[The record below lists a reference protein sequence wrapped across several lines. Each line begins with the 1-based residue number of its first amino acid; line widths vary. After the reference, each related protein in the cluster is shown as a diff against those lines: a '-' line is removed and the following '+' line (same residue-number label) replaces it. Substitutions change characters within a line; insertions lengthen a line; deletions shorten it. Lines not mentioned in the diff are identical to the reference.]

1 MKPRWCGVSFAVTPL
16 GAPVESAAELA
27 DGIEIALEVSK
38 REIARSIVEAFFA
51 GFAGRTY
58 CEHGRFDRLYVL
70 ARLAGEA
77 IQAVA
82 TADFEQARI
91 ALAVVQIP
99 FQRASHGHDSG
110 RPHPVGFF
118 RKWV

>member
-1 MKPRWCGVSFAVTPL
+1 MKPRWCGVTFAVTRV
-16 GAPVESAAELA
+16 GGPVESAAELA

-38 REIARSIVEAFFA
+38 REIARSIVEAFCA

-82 TADFEQARI
+82 TADFEQARV
-91 ALAVVQIP
+91 ALAVIQIP
-99 FQRASHGHDSG
+99 FDRGGHGHDAC
-110 RPHPVGFF
+110 
-118 RKWV
+118 